1 MTPHLN
7 APIDAYASTVLM
19 PGDPKRAEYI
29 ANAFLSEVKK
39 VNDVRGCLGFTG
51 FYYDKRVSVQASGM
65 GQPSIGIYSYELFT
79 KYDVKNIIR
88 VGTCGSFQKNIN
100 VGDIIVAL
108 TSSSESTQIRDYVF
122 SPVCDYRL
130 LHNLIDQLNVTID
143 QDKVHIGAIMSID
156 AFYHD
161 DLNWWKPL
169 SDLNVLGVDMETYM
183 LYYNAMRTKRSA
195 LTVNMVS
202 DNLWGGYE
210 MTPDERVSKVDE
222 MVLAVLESIK

>member
-7 APIDAYASTVLM
+7 APIGAYASTVLM